1 MNLIRQHPLS
11 VIFFLIFV
19 GIVAVTANT
28 WLENRNNSD
37 DGGWGEDTVT
47 VITRPAQLIDITNK
61 IESIG
66 TARANESVVLSSKVT
81 DTIRKVNF
89 EDGMFVDKGDILVE
103 MTNTE
108 QTALLQEAQ
117 ATADEATRQ
126 FNRVQNLIAQKLASE
141 TQLDVERVRMQT
153 AQARLEAIIARLD
166 DHLVRA
172 PFSGLLGF
180 RNVSPGTMLTPS
192 TPITTIDDVSIIK
205 LDFDVPENFLAALKP
220 SQEVIANSVAYP
232 DRSFTGTVATIDS
245 RVDPVTRT
253 VKVRAHIKNDEALLR
268 PGMLLTVDLILAR
281 DQALVVPESAIEP
294 LQDRHYVYIISD
306 EGIAEQIPV
315 EVGRRQPGFVEILD
329 GVGLGQHVITE
340 GVMKIR
346 PGSSVVRKSGQT

>member
-11 VIFFLIFV
+11 VIFFLVFV
-19 GIVAVTANT
+19 GVVAVTANT
-28 WLENRNNSD
+28 WLENRSHSNG
-37 DGGWGEDTVT
+37 GGWGEGKVT
-47 VITRPAQLIDITNK
+47 VITQPAQLIDFTNK

-66 TARANESVVLSSKVT
+66 TARANESVVLTSKVT

-89 EDGMFVDKGDILVE
+89 EDGMFVNKGDILVE

-117 ATADEATRQ
+117 ATAGEASRQ

-141 TQLDVERVRMQT
+141 TQLDIERVRMQT
-153 AQARLEAIIARLD
+153 AQARLEAIMARLD

-180 RNVSPGTMLTPS
+180 RNVSTGTMLNPT

-220 SQEVIANSVAYP
+220 SQEVLANSVAYP
-232 DRSFTGTVATIDS
+232 GRPFTGTVATIDS

-253 VKVRAHIKNDEALLR
+253 VTVRAHIKNDEALLR
-268 PGMLLTVDLILAR
+268 PGMLLTVNLILAR

-294 LQDRHYVYIISD
+294 MQDRHYVYIISNA
-306 EGIAEQIPV
+306 GIAEQIPV
-315 EVGRRQPGFVEILD
+315 KVGRRQPGFVEILD
-329 GVGLGQHVITE
+329 GVELGQHVITE
-340 GVMKIR
+340 GIMKIR